1 MKNQNDLIF
10 SIVAIVVFLIAFFVC
25 YGTKPE
31 PVKPASPA
39 PVVLAE
45 PALPTGVTPVLANEL
60 PGGGSGGGSGLGSPS
75 GAGAGRSVT
84 GAPAGSGKAGGLPQ
98 LSVGMSAGAGGK

>member
-31 PVKPASPA
+31 PVRPA
-39 PVVLAE
+39 PPAAVNLADPVL
-45 PALPTGVTPVLANEL
+45 PSGVTPVMANEL
-60 PGGGSGGGSGLGSPS
+60 PGGGSSGGGGG
-75 GAGAGRSVT
+75 V
-84 GAPAGSGKAGGLPQ
+84 GAPARMGGAGKAPTGKED
-98 LSVGMSAGAGGK
+98 MGAPSLAKF